1 MCTNCNEL
9 KYQII
14 CMDLNSLWEKVL
26 CPQYKAELLIND
38 GLATHDHFNSISVKL
53 FCINESKVRRSV
65 PSTTSNSKVDLCIPL
80 SLLSCEARILKTF
93 SAI

>member
-38 GLATHDHFNSISVKL
+38 GLAQHMTIL
-53 FCINESKVRRSV
+53 IRYQ
-65 PSTTSNSKVDLCIPL
+65 SNCF
-80 SLLSCEARILKTF
+80 A
-93 SAI
+93 